1 MSLQIPGTRCAFP
14 GAGRDPNLTLLVEP
28 VIYCWGSRKVANSGF
43 ALAHH
48 PGSELNVRVPARP
61 YRHMQHTLLKM
72 RRLVKYCGMGRC
84 IFQARSRCGLPSPS
98 VTLVQIWQPC
108 ERLIS
113 TAAGKGTKFRLG
125 RVFAVLGRPTSPKPA
140 DSLFFRPLPTV
151 SGEVGPLEG
160 RLLN

>member
-1 MSLQIPGTRCAFP
+1 MALLWPT
-14 GAGRDPNLTLLVEP
+14 TLV
-28 VIYCWGSRKVANSGF
+28 
-43 ALAHH
+43 
-48 PGSELNVRVPARP
+48 SELKVRVPARP

-84 IFQARSRCGLPSPS
+84 MVKLEAAVVCRVLSCSETKS
-98 VTLVQIWQPC
+98 ETLLQLWQPC
-108 ERLIS
+108 EILIFERS
-113 TAAGKGTKFRLG
+113 WEGIRFRLG